1 MNHQYNP
8 NGRRQTGTARATEEE
23 GDALVE
29 VDRRVDDGPR
39 GGAEAL
45 DVTRTHLDRVCRG
58 DRRPSLKLALAI
70 EKLSGGVV
78 ATASWAEVPAHSR
91 D

>member
-1 MNHQYNP
+1 MGGDKQERR
-8 NGRRQTGTARATEEE
+8 GRPRKKETPLSRWIDESTMGREE
-23 GDALVE
+23 V
-29 VDRRVDDGPR
+29 
-39 GGAEAL
+39 AEAL